1 MVTSTLT
8 DYSLSERQWNL
19 AHKVAID
26 LVLDDAD
33 TNELGKALSYLRAIQ
48 QEPDAGK
55 RFLRYLETLAKQ
67 GYRIG
72 HSKRTSG
79 YFASMES
86 VCKQYLQGD
95 LENGAKLLA
104 IIGWSFRLMRYY
116 KDGVPP
122 ETIRTI
128 GDEIEV
134 TEGQSERQAEIAEA
148 MEKVDISVGSKLEAI
163 VAGIKGNRVTYEML
177 GTIRLT
183 QKEPKKASSLSEG
196 QTVGVE
202 ITELKDDETIKKV
215 KLID

>member
-8 DYSLSERQWNL
+8 DYSLCERQWNL

-55 RFLRYLETLAKQ
+55 QFLRYLETLAKQ

-86 VCKQYLQGD
+86 VCKQHLQGD
-95 LENGAKLLA
+95 LENGARLLA

-116 KDGVPP
+116 KEGVPP
-122 ETIRTI
+122 ETLRQR
-128 GDEIEV
+128 GDEIKV
-134 TEGQSERQAEIAEA
+134 TEGKSKRQQEIEEA
-148 MEKVDISVGSKLEAI
+148 IANVDISVGSKLDAI
-163 VAGIKGNRVTYEML
+163 VTGINKNKVTCEML

-183 QKEPKKASSLSEG
+183 PKEPRKASYLSEG
-196 QTVGVE
+196 QTVRVE
-202 ITELKDDETIKKV
+202 ITELKDDGTIKKI

>member
-8 DYSLSERQWNL
+8 DYSLCERQWKL

-33 TNELGKALSYLRAIQ
+33 TNELGKALSYLREIQ

-55 RFLRYLETLAKQ
+55 RFLAYLETLAKQ

-72 HSKRTSG
+72 HSKKTSG

-86 VCKQYLQGD
+86 VCKQHLQGE
-95 LENGAKLLA
+95 LENGATLLA
-104 IIGWSFRLMRYY
+104 IMGWSFRLMRYY
-116 KDGVPP
+116 KEGVPP
-122 ETIRTI
+122 ETLRQR

-134 TEGQSERQAEIAEA
+134 TEGKSDRQKEIEEA
-148 MEKVDISVGSKLEAI
+148 IANVDISVGNQLDAI
-163 VAGIKGNRVTYEML
+163 VTGIKGNKVTYEML

-196 QTVGVE
+196 QTMRVE
-202 ITELKDDETIKKV
+202 IIELKDDGTIKKV

>member
-33 TNELGKALSYLRAIQ
+33 TNELGKAMSYLRAIQ

-55 RFLRYLETLAKQ
+55 RFLTYLETLAKQ

-72 HSKRTSG
+72 HSKKTSG
-79 YFASMES
+79 YFARMES
-86 VCKQYLQGD
+86 VCKQHLQGD

-122 ETIRTI
+122 ENIRTI

-134 TEGQSERQAEIAEA
+134 TKGKSKRQEEIEDAIA
-148 MEKVDISVGSKLEAI
+148 NVDISVDSKLEAI
-163 VAGIKGNRVTYEML
+163 VAGIKGNKVTYEML

-196 QTVGVE
+196 QTVRVE
-202 ITELKDDETIKKV
+202 I
-215 KLID
+215 

>member
-19 AHKVAID
+19 AHKVAIG
-26 LVLDDAD
+26 LVLDNAD
-33 TNELGKALSYLRAIQ
+33 TNELGKAMSYLRAIQ

-55 RFLRYLETLAKQ
+55 RFLTYLETLAKQ

-72 HSKRTSG
+72 HSKKTSG

-122 ETIRTI
+122 ENIRTI

-148 MEKVDISVGSKLEAI
+148 IANVDMSVGSKLEAI
-163 VAGIKGNRVTYEML
+163 VAGIKGNKVTYEML

-196 QTVGVE
+196 QTVPVE
-202 ITELKDDETIKKV
+202 ITELKDDGTIKKV

>member
-55 RFLRYLETLAKQ
+55 QFLRYLETLAKQ

-86 VCKQYLQGD
+86 VCKQHLQGD
-95 LENGAKLLA
+95 LENGARLLA

-116 KDGVPP
+116 KEGVPP

-148 MEKVDISVGSKLEAI
+148 IAEVDISVGSKLEAI
-163 VAGIKGNRVTYEML
+163 VAGIKGNKVTYEML

-196 QTVGVE
+196 QTVQVE
-202 ITELKDDETIKKV
+202 IIELKDDGTIKKV